1 MHLKKNHDR
10 NIAHQC
16 AHLRLHRRPHLYIV
30 VVIDVRQALSMILT
44 PEGCVVDMDRA
55 GVRQVNVV
63 EKDHANIQALVIR
76 EDIHVLVPIKHAEHQ
91 QEML

>member
-1 MHLKKNHDR
+1 M
-10 NIAHQC
+10 
-16 AHLRLHRRPHLYIV
+16 

-44 PEGCVVDMDRA
+44 PEGCVVDMDHA

-76 EDIHVLVPIKHAEHQ
+76 EDIHVLVPIKHAEQ
-91 QEML
+91 QREML